1 MPTKKVI
8 ALEHNKPL
16 LNNEL
21 SSFNVKELKAQ
32 CKLLKIEKCYNCK
45 KAQLIK
51 LIETK
56 QEETKQKETKQEE
69 TKQEET
75 KQEETKQ
82 EETKQEETKQ
92 EETKQ
97 EETKQEET
105 KQEET
110 KQEETK
116 QEETKQKETKQ
127 EETIIKSQQQT
138 KKWRLKQP
146 WYIDGKKN
154 ECEKYQIKL
163 LEYIVNTKIEKTYL
177 RINIYNNT
185 TIEINNTEFSKLLN
199 KFQFSENFDGK
210 IILNNNIIYFNLKMI
225 TDKGGA
231 QTRSI
236 KEVFHFIIAQE
247 KWIETQN
254 NTYIMNILDGEF
266 SFNNI
271 KFLPNINS
279 KNIFIGDMYQF
290 HNYFQETFLK

>member
-56 QEETKQKETKQEE
+56 QEETKQEKIKQEE

-75 KQEETKQ
+75 KQEKTKQKETKQ
-82 EETKQEETKQ
+82 K
-92 EETKQ
+92 
-97 EETKQEET
+97 
-105 KQEET
+105 
-110 KQEETK
+110 ETK

-127 EETIIKSQQQT
+127 EEIIIKSQQQT

-154 ECEKYQIKL
+154 ECEKYQIKW
-163 LEYIVNTKIEKTYL
+163 LEYIVNAKIEKTYL
-177 RINIYNNT
+177 RINIYNIT

-199 KFQFSENFDGK
+199 KFEFSENFDGK

-247 KWIETQN
+247 RWIETQN

-279 KNIFIGDMYQF
+279 NNIFIGDMYQF

>member
-8 ALEHNKPL
+8 ALEYNKPL
-16 LNNEL
+16 LYNEL
-21 SSFNVKELKAQ
+21 SSFNVKELKAK
-32 CKLLKIEKCYNCK
+32 CKLLKIERYNNCK

-56 QEETKQKETKQEE
+56 QKETKQEE
-69 TKQEET
+69 AKQKEA
-75 KQEETKQ
+75 
-82 EETKQEETKQ
+82 
-92 EETKQ
+92 
-97 EETKQEET
+97 
-105 KQEET
+105 
-110 KQEETK
+110 K

-127 EETIIKSQQQT
+127 EEAKQEETKQKETKQKEAKQEEAIIKSQHQT

-154 ECEKYQIKL
+154 ECEKYQIKQ

-177 RINIYNNT
+177 RINIYNIT
-185 TIEINNTEFSKLLN
+185 TIEINNIEISKLLN
-199 KFQFSENFDGK
+199 KFEFSENFDGK
-210 IILNNNIIYFNLKMI
+210 IKLNNNIIYFNLKMI

-266 SFNNI
+266 SFNTI

-279 KNIFIGDMYQF
+279 NNIFIGDMYKF

>member
-8 ALEHNKPL
+8 ALEYNKPL
-16 LNNEL
+16 LYNEL
-21 SSFNVKELKAQ
+21 SSFNVKELKAK
-32 CKLLKIEKCYNCK
+32 CKLLKIERYNNCK

-56 QEETKQKETKQEE
+56 QEEAKQKEA
-69 TKQEET
+69 
-75 KQEETKQ
+75 
-82 EETKQEETKQ
+82 
-92 EETKQ
+92 
-97 EETKQEET
+97 
-105 KQEET
+105 
-110 KQEETK
+110 K

-127 EETIIKSQQQT
+127 EETKQKEAKQEEAKQEEAKQEEAKQEEAIIKSQHQT

-154 ECEKYQIKL
+154 ECEKYQIKQ

-177 RINIYNNT
+177 RINIYNIT
-185 TIEINNTEFSKLLN
+185 TIEINNIEISKLLN
-199 KFQFSENFDGK
+199 KFEFSENFDGK
-210 IILNNNIIYFNLKMI
+210 IKLNNNIIYFNLKMI

-266 SFNNI
+266 SFNTI

-279 KNIFIGDMYQF
+279 NNIFIGDMYKF

>member
-8 ALEHNKPL
+8 ALEYNKPL
-16 LNNEL
+16 LYNEL
-21 SSFNVKELKAQ
+21 SSFNVKELKAK
-32 CKLLKIEKCYNCK
+32 CKLLKIERYNNCK

-51 LIETK
+51 LIEAK
-56 QEETKQKETKQEE
+56 QEEAKQKETKQEE
-69 TKQEET
+69 AKQEEA
-75 KQEETKQ
+75 
-82 EETKQEETKQ
+82 
-92 EETKQ
+92 
-97 EETKQEET
+97 
-105 KQEET
+105 
-110 KQEETK
+110 
-116 QEETKQKETKQ
+116 KQKETKQ
-127 EETIIKSQQQT
+127 EEAKQEEAKQKETIIKSQHQT

-154 ECEKYQIKL
+154 ECEKYQIKQ

-177 RINIYNNT
+177 RINIYNIT
-185 TIEINNTEFSKLLN
+185 TIEINNIEISKLLN
-199 KFQFSENFDGK
+199 KFEFSENFDGK
-210 IILNNNIIYFNLKMI
+210 IKLNNNIIYFNLKMI

-279 KNIFIGDMYQF
+279 NNIFIGDMYKF